1 MAEFERGLGFP
12 GEQDLQGTGMTLSV
26 AAAALMLAIAV
37 SLGSSSQVDL
47 ARGVLILSLACCY
60 WLLFE
65 RTGKPLAEPR

>member
-1 MAEFERGLGFP
+1 
-12 GEQDLQGTGMTLSV
+12 MTLSV

-65 RTGKPLAEPR
+65 RTGKPLAQPR